1 MVLVTPGTEA
11 ACSAAKAMG
20 ARAEARRRRVLVNCI
35 VGGMCDVVVVVGV
48 CYGLILVCLFLND
61 PRVGLKERIEL
72 EVTNATARGRGG
84 IKRMTLL
91 SRKTEEVYAGREGK
105 REKGQEV
112 RNGK

>member
-1 MVLVTPGTEA
+1 MRQP
-11 ACSAAKAMG
+11 
-20 ARAEARRRRVLVNCI
+20 
-35 VGGMCDVVVVVGV
+35 VG
-48 CYGLILVCLFLND
+48 
-61 PRVGLKERIEL
+61 
-72 EVTNATARGRGG
+72 GG